1 MKKYIVFSMLI
12 CFLLVGCHQEE
23 SLVPTGT
30 EGEVFTYSGTPCFMY
45 QNVLYWEE
53 AYLSVFLLEDENQ
66 LLGTIEKRVDEIPAE
81 NWEAALL
88 PSGTKLYSDLDSN
101 DRIYVTHGEGN
112 VYSFSSVIQKND
124 K

>member
-45 QNVLYWEE
+45 QNVLYWE
-53 AYLSVFLLEDENQ
+53 
-66 LLGTIEKRVDEIPAE
+66 
-81 NWEAALL
+81 AALL
-88 PSGTKLYSDLDSN
+88 PSGTKLYSDPDSN
-101 DRIYVTHGEGN
+101 DGIYVNHGEGN

>member
-1 MKKYIVFSMLI
+1 MKKHIFLFMLS
-12 CFLLVGCHQEE
+12 CFLLIGCHQEE
-23 SLVPTGT
+23 NLVQTGS
-30 EGEVFTYSGTPCFMY
+30 EGEVFTYSGSPCFMY

-112 VYSFSSVIQKND
+112 IYSFSSVIQKND

>member
-1 MKKYIVFSMLI
+1 MKKYIVLSMLI
-12 CFLLVGCHQEE
+12 CFLLAGCHQEE
-23 SLVPTGT
+23 SLVPTGS

-53 AYLSVFLLEDENQ
+53 AYLSGFLLDDENQ
-66 LLGTIEKRVDEIPAE
+66 LLGTIEKRVDEIPTE

-88 PSGTKLYSDLDSN
+88 PSGTKLYSDPDSN
-101 DRIYVTHGEGN
+101 DRIYVNHGEGN